1 MKRRRNDNESD
12 DELHPP
18 PKRPFPF
25 QLTISAKTK
34 YVHSFFQNL
43 TKEQGHICLNIV
55 WRTITAKSEC
65 KLCGRNPEKRTVM
78 KKTIPNKYPCCHF
91 TSKCD
96 FIDFYFD
103 GFYIVLSIENV
114 DHIDLNYIID
124 LSKNDVFFTIDLS
137 GKSVKFFTIDK
148 NARMH
153 ILKKQAQ
160 KILALYESQIE

>member
-1 MKRRRNDNESD
+1 M
-12 DELHPP
+12 
-18 PKRPFPF
+18 
-25 QLTISAKTK
+25 
-34 YVHSFFQNL
+34 
-43 TKEQGHICLNIV
+43 
-55 WRTITAKSEC
+55 
-65 KLCGRNPEKRTVM
+65 
-78 KKTIPNKYPCCHF
+78 
-91 TSKCD
+91 
-96 FIDFYFD
+96 
-103 GFYIVLSIENV
+103 